1 MLIFWYRSL
10 DGIPTSQWPPSDPN
24 DIRPLDYD
32 HEDDNVSVNLPDTP
46 WTYENGS
53 LNPSLVPSNAFRR
66 RAAGPDKRKKG
77 KGKSSRN
84 CVSGPVSSVPPYHPD
99 FGTNVSYLN
108 GDEYSSAS
116 SSEAESDDYDSDER
130 YYRDNQP
137 HTRLRRGSEGVEVAM
152 SPADREDILRRY
164 ILTRGEEAGSY
175 RKHVPEEVPA
185 KSDPASENARHDK
198 IKRN

>member
-1 MLIFWYRSL
+1 MI
-10 DGIPTSQWPPSDPN
+10 
-24 DIRPLDYD
+24 
-32 HEDDNVSVNLPDTP
+32 
-46 WTYENGS
+46 
-53 LNPSLVPSNAFRR
+53 
-66 RAAGPDKRKKG
+66 
-77 KGKSSRN
+77 SR
-84 CVSGPVSSVPPYHPD
+84 CSTRFDFDFGVSS
-99 FGTNVSYLN
+99 FSTTARGMT
-108 GDEYSSAS
+108 